1 MQSFNAEGSVSPLHG
16 QTRELRGPVYCFML
30 PFPLAQ
36 SMLSTAISGAL
47 VGIDGLLVEVEVDVA
62 LGLPQFTT
70 VGLPEGAVRESKDR
84 VRSAIKNSGYE
95 FPARR
100 ITVNLAPADVKKE
113 GSAYDLPIALG
124 ILAAEGWLTK
134 EQLESHAILG
144 ELSLDGRV
152 KPVHG
157 ALPLAVMAKEKG
169 LKGLIVPTENAA
181 EAAVV
186 DGVAVFGVSTLSEAF
201 LLLNGERPLDSTVVD
216 VNTLFTQHSKY
227 EVDFNDVKGQEHVKR
242 ALEVAASGGH
252 NLLLVGPPGSGK
264 TMLARRLPAVLPTMT
279 LTEAIET
286 TKVHSV
292 AGTLNGS
299 ALVAT
304 RPFRT
309 PHHTISDAGMIGG
322 GSVPKPGEVSLA
334 HHGVLFLDELPE
346 FRKNVLEV
354 LRQPLEDASV
364 TISRAVGSITYPADI
379 MLVAAMN
386 PCSCGFF
393 GDPQHEC
400 TCSPQQVQRYR
411 AKISGPLLDRIDIQV
426 EVPAVKYK
434 ELSDKTTGEDS
445 ATIRTRVNQAREIQ
459 LKRFSQ
465 RNIFCN
471 AQMSSRDIRTHCQ
484 LDAAGEKLLENAM
497 QRLGL
502 SARAYTRIL
511 KVARTIADLAGEGHI
526 TSAHIAQAIQYR
538 ALDRGE

>member
-1 MQSFNAEGSVSPLHG
+1 
-16 QTRELRGPVYCFML
+16 
-30 PFPLAQ
+30 
-36 SMLSTAISGAL
+36 MLSTAVSGAL

-201 LLLNGERPLDSTVVD
+201 LLLNGEQPLDSTVVD
-216 VNTLFTQHSKY
+216 LDALFTRHSNY

-264 TMLARRLPAVLPTMT
+264 TMLARRLPTVLPTMT

-292 AGTLNGS
+292 AGALNGS
-299 ALVAT
+299 ALIAT

-354 LRQPLEDASV
+354 LRQPLEDARV

-411 AKISGPLLDRIDIQV
+411 ARISGPLLDRIDIQV

-434 ELSDKTTGEDS
+434 ELSDKMTGEDS
-445 ATIRTRVNQAREIQ
+445 ATIRTRVNQAREAQ
-459 LKRFSQ
+459 LQRFSQ
-465 RNIFCN
+465 RKIFCN
-471 AQMSSRDIRTHCQ
+471 AQMSSRDIRTYCQ

-511 KVARTIADLAGEGHI
+511 KVSRTIADLAGEGQI
-526 TSAHIAQAIQYR
+526 TGAHIAQAIQYR